1 MIISIWRTYVKYH
14 SETRF
19 LAFFWLGVVF
29 VAGDVVGDGAGAG
42 VGDSALLSDVSSAV
56 SESIG
61 LVPWVLEPKI
71 FVDHI
76 VHLPRPVGVGRC
88 NS

>member
-1 MIISIWRTYVKYH
+1 MIISIWRTYVKSH

-19 LAFFWLGVVF
+19 LAFFWLGVAF

-42 VGDSALLSDVSSAV
+42 VGGSALLSDVSSAV
-56 SESIG
+56 SESSWLG
-61 LVPWVLEPKI
+61 ALEPKI

-76 VHLPRPVGVGRC
+76 VHFPRSVGVGRC
-88 NS
+88 ISL